1 MKVKVTGIKG
11 NKMKKKELK
20 GILKQEIE
28 SEASAWERRVNT
40 KRSLASLEMPEDSY
54 DELME
59 RIREKKEQGAE
70 PEKKSTNK
78 IIPFCTGRKA
88 LITAVMVV
96 VLVTGAGLGVHGAR
110 LYILNISNREQNNR
124 VDIAMNTEDIFY
136 VELTEE
142 EAYEKIEEEI
152 GILALRL
159 TDKPKEME
167 LKKVYIDAEMGEA
180 IMEFYYNDCIL
191 SIYENKQSA
200 NASFQARSDGEIVGK
215 TETFYLEKELEILKI
230 NKSDGDMAYQVQL
243 EYGNAVYRLISDMEQ
258 EEFENI
264 LYGLIFKND

>member
-1 MKVKVTGIKG
+1 
-11 NKMKKKELK
+11 MKKKELK

>member
-1 MKVKVTGIKG
+1 MKVMVTGIKG

-40 KRSLASLEMPEDSY
+40 KKSLASLEMPENSY

-59 RIREKKEQGAE
+59 RIREKKEQGIE

-88 LITAVMVV
+88 LVTVALVV
-96 VLVTGAGLGVHGAR
+96 VLVAGAGLGVHGAR
-110 LYILNISNREQNNR
+110 LYILNISNREQNNK

-136 VELTEE
+136 VELSEE
-142 EAYEKIEEEI
+142 EAYAKIEEEI
-152 GILALRL
+152 GIPALRF
-159 TDKPKEME
+159 TEKPKEME
-167 LKKVYIDAEMGEA
+167 LKKVYIDAEMGEG

-191 SIYENKQSA
+191 NVYENKQNA
-200 NASFQARSDGEIVGK
+200 NASFQTSLDGKIVGK
-215 TETFYLEKELEILKI
+215 IDAFYLGKELEILKI
-230 NKSDGDMAYQVQL
+230 DKSDGNMAYQVQL
-243 EYGNAVYRLISDMEQ
+243 EYGNAFYRLISDMKQ
-258 EEFENI
+258 EEFEDI
-264 LYGLIFKND
+264 LDGLIFRND